1 MIPRFPLEVYFKA
14 KEIDARGIHI
24 FIVPISTPV
33 GQKRH
38 ADSEPVD
45 TGPKRLKIVPTPE
58 LYPDSEQYVAGRFY
72 KSKIPISGKDF
83 IDMRLDNECTTD
95 SGKYLLGKLRNA
107 REVYMECR
115 TADYGSL
122 IQLEPT
128 KDRNFKRLVDSIR
141 SAFSNHNYE
150 RAREESKHLICLE
163 IAARIFYLILLK
175 EKFPNIKPRDY
186 LVAKINGGQESILTI
201 KDELRLEYENV
212 DLVSIIES
220 ALDYL
225 KNKLVGQ
232 KSLIFA
238 IDEANVANKKLF
250 YGDFRNSNGKPRG
263 GIGREITSEY
273 FTDFKTTESKDVVD
287 YLERYLDL
295 PDCDIKKIENSKYL
309 VGRPRLVARLVREII
324 NAEIVSREDKQ
335 IVLEDAVNKTVQSIK
350 NDMTRH
356 LEAIVKEAYEKEDLG
371 NVELRKIL
379 MILFINCWFFDGYV
393 SESEIDDYSAK
404 LVDCGIASL
413 KSDKDKIFWQVKEP
427 LAIEVVKAVLFS
439 RSNTSKGIIWQYL
452 VIGRLMDFNNKTVFE
467 FVNEIYG
474 YDQLYLPNW
483 TKKAIIDI
491 ESYGNVQMF
500 SQLDV
505 KLKDDVDV
513 IKSLLY
519 ESIFSKY
526 MLVPGHL
533 VRPDGIYISKLNIDT
548 YWTLLISTKMYTSK
562 LSGKGVDDDKNSTDW
577 SLLYHKKNG
586 EVTCKNL
593 KERLDDVR
601 QDFTCQGSLRI
612 HFILPGVAQERT
624 SNQSSRSN
632 RGGCFTENNDVI
644 MYIDE
649 KLLERYFKGNS
660 YIKFN
665 VIF

>member
-1 MIPRFPLEVYFKA
+1 
-14 KEIDARGIHI
+14 
-24 FIVPISTPV
+24 
-33 GQKRH
+33 
-38 ADSEPVD
+38 
-45 TGPKRLKIVPTPE
+45 
-58 LYPDSEQYVAGRFY
+58 
-72 KSKIPISGKDF
+72 
-83 IDMRLDNECTTD
+83 
-95 SGKYLLGKLRNA
+95 
-107 REVYMECR
+107 MECR

-309 VGRPRLVARLVREII
+309 VGRPRLVARLVREIM

-335 IVLEDAVNKTVQSIK
+335 IVLEDAN
-350 NDMTRH
+350 
-356 LEAIVKEAYEKEDLG
+356 YE
-371 NVELRKIL
+371 KIL

-632 RGGCFTENNDVI
+632 RGGC
-644 MYIDE
+644 Y
-649 KLLERYFKGNS
+649 
-660 YIKFN
+660 
-665 VIF
+665 

>member
-263 GIGREITSEY
+263 LLTPIVAILNLFNISIIVAGTS
-273 FTDFKTTESKDVVD
+273 FP
-287 YLERYLDL
+287 LNG
-295 PDCDIKKIENSKYL
+295 PIENSKYL

-474 YDQLYLPNW
+474 YDQPYLPNW

>member
-1 MIPRFPLEVYFKA
+1 MMLSLNCLILGQASVRSFTENICEKYYDDRNVEIEFSRFNVSHFK
-14 KEIDARGIHI
+14 EML
-24 FIVPISTPV
+24 FPV

-107 REVYMECR
+107 REGFYLLYAISGAGKTR
-115 TADYGSL
+115 TIFDIAMNND
-122 IQLEPT
+122 EPT

-150 RAREESKHLICLE
+150 RAREESKHLI
-163 IAARIFYLILLK
+163 Y
-175 EKFPNIKPRDY
+175 
-186 LVAKINGGQESILTI
+186 
-201 KDELRLEYENV
+201 ELRLEYENV

-439 RSNTSKGIIWQYL
+439 RHHL

>member
-1 MIPRFPLEVYFKA
+1 
-14 KEIDARGIHI
+14 
-24 FIVPISTPV
+24 
-33 GQKRH
+33 
-38 ADSEPVD
+38 
-45 TGPKRLKIVPTPE
+45 
-58 LYPDSEQYVAGRFY
+58 
-72 KSKIPISGKDF
+72 
-83 IDMRLDNECTTD
+83 
-95 SGKYLLGKLRNA
+95 
-107 REVYMECR
+107 
-115 TADYGSL
+115 
-122 IQLEPT
+122 
-128 KDRNFKRLVDSIR
+128 
-141 SAFSNHNYE
+141 
-150 RAREESKHLICLE
+150 
-163 IAARIFYLILLK
+163 
-175 EKFPNIKPRDY
+175 
-186 LVAKINGGQESILTI
+186 
-201 KDELRLEYENV
+201 
-212 DLVSIIES
+212 
-220 ALDYL
+220 
-225 KNKLVGQ
+225 
-232 KSLIFA
+232 
-238 IDEANVANKKLF
+238 
-250 YGDFRNSNGKPRG
+250 
-263 GIGREITSEY
+263 
-273 FTDFKTTESKDVVD
+273 
-287 YLERYLDL
+287 
-295 PDCDIKKIENSKYL
+295 
-309 VGRPRLVARLVREII
+309 
-324 NAEIVSREDKQ
+324 
-335 IVLEDAVNKTVQSIK
+335 
-350 NDMTRH
+350 
-356 LEAIVKEAYEKEDLG
+356 
-371 NVELRKIL
+371 
-379 MILFINCWFFDGYV
+379 
-393 SESEIDDYSAK
+393 
-404 LVDCGIASL
+404 
-413 KSDKDKIFWQVKEP
+413 
-427 LAIEVVKAVLFS
+427 
-439 RSNTSKGIIWQYL
+439 
-452 VIGRLMDFNNKTVFE
+452 MDFNNKTVFE